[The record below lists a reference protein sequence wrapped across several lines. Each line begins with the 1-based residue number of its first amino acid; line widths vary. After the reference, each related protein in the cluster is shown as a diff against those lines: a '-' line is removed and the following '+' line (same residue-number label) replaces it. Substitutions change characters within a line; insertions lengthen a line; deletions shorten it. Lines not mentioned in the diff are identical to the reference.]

1 MVIMLMKL
9 ALRNVR
15 RSMRDY
21 AVYFVTLT
29 LGVAV
34 FYAFNAIEDS
44 RVLFEA
50 QEGAA
55 NVFLSSGASIFDI
68 LSQVMT
74 YFSVVVAVVLGFL
87 VLYANR
93 FVVRARKKEFGTYLL
108 LGMSPRQVSSVVLME
123 TLIVGVIAL
132 LVGLGLGFLISQAI
146 AFATAGLIGVAISD
160 YHLLFSARSAELT
173 LGCFALIFVVVA
185 LFNAVQIS
193 RCKLATL
200 LSANSRNERMPVR
213 NPIVCLIVFVLS
225 CLILA
230 KAYAELNLDGLV
242 YFGEHFRTATA
253 LMLVGT
259 LSLFWSA
266 SGFFILVIQRLRG
279 VYFKGLA
286 MFTMRQISAKVN
298 TAFVSL
304 WAVTVLL
311 FFSIVV
317 FSTGFSLAT
326 VFSDQLEEN
335 TQFDT
340 SIRASLMALDI
351 SDMEA
356 VPAEQY
362 GGEEAKAAAIQEV
375 EAQRNE
381 IHRLWQ
387 ENGGSTAAYLKSL
400 IPDWDERVTGSA
412 QVDTWLANDLT
423 NKQLADACGF
433 TLAQIGSDDNSS
445 MADEGV
451 QYVSLSQFNAARQ
464 LAGEKPIEL
473 ATDEYLVDNTID
485 KSTDYAKALG
495 QKGRTITV
503 DGHELT
509 ASGQVVSQSLQV
521 SSMSCLVAVLVV
533 PDELAADRFA
543 AGDLP
548 YLSELNVNL
557 ASDSQEQAMK
567 DLMAEYG
574 KAVPPSDELAEM
586 GWTYDSGAWPVSY
599 YDTSESVIADS
610 MGLKL
615 LLVYLALY
623 IGFVFLMTTAAV
635 LSVQQLS
642 EVADSIPRYRLLAQ
656 LGCDRA
662 MVLRSLRTQI
672 GIYFVAPLL
681 AAGCHSACTISVL
694 YENLLSLWGAS
705 AVTGTLTIGIAL
717 VVAVYAIYLASTYLV
732 ARSAVT
738 SGAGKKLLA

>member
-1 MVIMLMKL
+1 MLMKL

-15 RSMRDY
+15 RSVRDY

-34 FYAFNAIEDS
+34 FYAFNAIGDS

-50 QEGAA
+50 QEGAE
-55 NVFLSSGASIFDI
+55 NMFLASGASVFDI

-123 TLIVGVIAL
+123 TLIVGVLAL
-132 LVGLGLGFLISQAI
+132 VVGLGLGFLISQAI

-160 YHLLFSARSAELT
+160 YHLLFSIHSAQLT

-213 NPIVCLIVFVLS
+213 SPIVCFIVFVVS
-225 CLILA
+225 CLLLA
-230 KAYAELNLDGLV
+230 KAYAELNIDGLV
-242 YFGEHFRTATA
+242 YFGEHFRIATL

-259 LSLFWSA
+259 LGLFWSA
-266 SGFFILVIQRLRG
+266 SGFFILLIQRLRG

-286 MFTMRQISAKVN
+286 MFTMRQIATKVN

-304 WAVTVLL
+304 WAVSVLL

-317 FSTGFSLAT
+317 FSTGFSLAS
-326 VFSDQLEEN
+326 VLSDQLEEN
-335 TQFDT
+335 TQFDV
-340 SIRASLMALDI
+340 SIRASLMALDT

-356 VPAEQY
+356 VPAGQY
-362 GGEEAKAAAIQEV
+362 GGEEEKAAAIE
-375 EAQRNE
+375 ETKAQRNE
-381 IHRLWQ
+381 ICRLWQ

-433 TLAQIGSDDNSS
+433 TLDQIGSDESSS

-473 ATDEYLVDNTID
+473 AADEYLVDNTVD
-485 KSTDYAKALG
+485 KSAKYAQALG

-521 SSMSCLVAVLVV
+521 SSMSCALAVLVV

-567 DLMAEYG
+567 DMMAEYG
-574 KAVPPSDELAEM
+574 KAAPPSEELAEK
-586 GWTYDSGAWPVSY
+586 GWTYDPSAWPVSY
-599 YDTSESVIADS
+599 YDTSESVVADS
-610 MGLKL
+610 MGLTL

-623 IGFVFLMTTAAV
+623 IGFIFLMTTAAV

-656 LGCDRA
+656 LGCDRG
-662 MVLRSLRTQI
+662 MVLRSLRTQV
-672 GIYFVAPLL
+672 GIYFGAPLL
-681 AAGCHSACTISVL
+681 VAGCHSACAISVL
-694 YENLLSLWGAS
+694 YENLLSIWGAS
-705 AVTGTLTIGIAL
+705 AVASTLAVGVAL
-717 VVAVYAIYLASTYLV
+717 VIAVYAIYLVSTYLV
-732 ARSAVT
+732 ARSAIA
-738 SGAGKKLLA
+738 SGAGKGLLA

>member
-1 MVIMLMKL
+1 MLMKL

-15 RSMRDY
+15 RSVRDY

-34 FYAFNAIEDS
+34 FYAFNAIGDS

-50 QEGAA
+50 QEGAE
-55 NVFLSSGASIFDI
+55 NMFLASGASVFDI

-123 TLIVGVIAL
+123 TLIVGVLAL
-132 LVGLGLGFLISQAI
+132 VVGLGLGFLISQAI

-160 YHLLFSARSAELT
+160 YHLLFSIHSAQLT

-213 NPIVCLIVFVLS
+213 NPLICLIVFVLS

-230 KAYAELNLDGLV
+230 KAYAELNIDGLV
-242 YFGEHFRTATA
+242 YFGEHFRIATL

-259 LSLFWSA
+259 LGLFWSA
-266 SGFFILVIQRLRG
+266 SGFFILLIQRLRG

-286 MFTMRQISAKVN
+286 MFTMRQIATKVN

-304 WAVTVLL
+304 WAVSVLL

-317 FSTGFSLAT
+317 FSTGFSLAS
-326 VFSDQLEEN
+326 VLSDQLEEN
-335 TQFDT
+335 TQFDV
-340 SIRASLMALDI
+340 SIRASLMALDT

-356 VPAEQY
+356 VPSEQY
-362 GGEEAKAAAIQEV
+362 GGEDEKAAAIE
-375 EAQRNE
+375 ETKTQRDE
-381 IHRLWQ
+381 IRSLWQ

-400 IPDWDERVTGSA
+400 IPNWDERVTSSA

-433 TLAQIGSDDNSS
+433 TLDQIGSDESSS

-473 ATDEYLVDNTID
+473 AADEYLVDNTVD
-485 KSTDYAKALG
+485 KSTKYAQALG

-521 SSMSCLVAVLVV
+521 SSMSCLLAVLVV

-567 DLMAEYG
+567 DMMAEYG
-574 KAVPPSDELAEM
+574 KAAPPSEELAEK
-586 GWTYDSGAWPVSY
+586 GWTYDPGAWPVSY
-599 YDTSESVIADS
+599 YDTSESVVADS
-610 MGLKL
+610 KGLTL

-623 IGFVFLMTTAAV
+623 IGFIFLMTTAAV

-656 LGCDRA
+656 LGCDRG
-662 MVLRSLRTQI
+662 MVLRSLRTQV
-672 GIYFVAPLL
+672 GIYFGAPLL
-681 AAGCHSACTISVL
+681 VAGCHSACAISVL
-694 YENLLSLWGAS
+694 YENLLSIWGAS
-705 AVTGTLTIGIAL
+705 AVASTLAVGIAL
-717 VVAVYAIYLASTYLV
+717 VIAVYAIYLASTYLV
-732 ARSAVT
+732 ARSAVA
-738 SGAGKKLLA
+738 SGAGKGLLA

>member
-1 MVIMLMKL
+1 MLMKL

-15 RSMRDY
+15 RSVRDY

-34 FYAFNAIEDS
+34 FYAFNAIGDS

-50 QEGAA
+50 QEGAE
-55 NVFLSSGASIFDI
+55 NMFLASGASAFDI

-108 LGMSPRQVSSVVLME
+108 LGMSPRQVSSVVLTE
-123 TLIVGVIAL
+123 TLIVGVLAL
-132 LVGLGLGFLISQAI
+132 VVGLGLGFLISQAI

-213 NPIVCLIVFVLS
+213 NPLICLIVFVLS

-230 KAYAELNLDGLV
+230 KAYAELNIDGLV
-242 YFGEHFRTATA
+242 YFGEHFRIATL

-259 LSLFWSA
+259 LGLFWSA
-266 SGFFILVIQRLRG
+266 SGFFILLIQRLWG

-286 MFTMRQISAKVN
+286 MFTMRQIATKVN

-304 WAVTVLL
+304 WAVSVLL

-317 FSTGFSLAT
+317 FSTGFSLAS
-326 VFSDQLEEN
+326 VLSDQLEEN
-335 TQFDT
+335 TQFDV
-340 SIRASLMALDI
+340 SIRASLMALDT

-362 GGEEAKAAAIQEV
+362 GGEDEKAAAIE
-375 EAQRNE
+375 ETKAQRNE
-381 IHRLWQ
+381 ICRLWQ

-400 IPDWDERVTGSA
+400 IPDWDERVTSSA
-412 QVDTWLANDLT
+412 QVDTWLASDLT

-433 TLAQIGSDDNSS
+433 TLAQIGFDENSS

-473 ATDEYLVDNTID
+473 AADEYLVDNTVD
-485 KSTDYAKALG
+485 KSAKYAQALG

-521 SSMSCLVAVLVV
+521 SSMSCLLAVLVV
-533 PDELAADRFA
+533 PDELAAERSA

-548 YLSELNVNL
+548 YLSELIINL

-567 DLMAEYG
+567 DMMAEYG
-574 KAVPPSDELAEM
+574 KAAPPSEELVEK
-586 GWTYDSGAWPVSY
+586 GWTYDPGAWPVSY
-599 YDTSESVIADS
+599 YDTSESVVADS
-610 MGLKL
+610 MGLTL

-623 IGFVFLMTTAAV
+623 IGLVFLMTTAAV

-656 LGCDRA
+656 LGCDRG
-662 MVLRSLRTQI
+662 MVLRSLRTQV
-672 GIYFVAPLL
+672 GIYFGAPLL
-681 AAGCHSACTISVL
+681 VAGCHSACTISVL
-694 YENLLSLWGAS
+694 YENLLSLWGTS
-705 AVTGTLTIGIAL
+705 AVAGTLAVGVAL
-717 VVAVYAIYLASTYLV
+717 VIAVYAVYLVSTYLV
-732 ARSAVT
+732 ARSAVA
-738 SGAGKKLLA
+738 SGAGKGLLA

>member
-1 MVIMLMKL
+1 MLMKL

-55 NVFLSSGASIFDI
+55 NVFLASGASIFDI
-68 LSQVMT
+68 LAQVMT

-132 LVGLGLGFLISQAI
+132 LAGLGLGFLISQAI

-253 LMLVGT
+253 LMLIGT

-266 SGFFILVIQRLRG
+266 SGFFILVIQRLRS

-286 MFTMRQISAKVN
+286 MFTMRQIAAKVN

-335 TQFDT
+335 TQFDA
-340 SIRASLMALDI
+340 SIRASLMSLDI

-362 GGEEAKAAAIQEV
+362 GGEEEKAAAIE
-375 EAQRNE
+375 ETETQRNE
-381 IHRLWQ
+381 ISRLWQ
-387 ENGGSTAAYLKSL
+387 SSDGSTAAYLKSL

-423 NKQLADACGF
+423 NKQLVDACGF
-433 TLAQIGSDDNSS
+433 TLDQIGSDDNSS

-521 SSMSCLVAVLVV
+521 SSMGCLIAVLVV

-567 DLMAEYG
+567 DMMAEYG
-574 KAVPPSDELAEM
+574 KAVPPSEEHAEM
-586 GWTYDSGAWPVSY
+586 GLTYESGAWPVSY

-610 MGLKL
+610 MG

-681 AAGCHSACTISVL
+681 VAGCHSACTIRLL
-694 YENLLSLWGAS
+694 YKNLLSLWGTG
-705 AVTGTLTIGIAL
+705 AVTSTLAVGIAL

-738 SGAGKKLLA
+738 SGAGTKLLA

>member
-1 MVIMLMKL
+1 MLMKL

-15 RSMRDY
+15 RSVRDY

-34 FYAFNAIEDS
+34 FYAFNAIGDS

-50 QEGAA
+50 QEGAE
-55 NVFLSSGASIFDI
+55 NMFLASGASVFDI

-74 YFSVVVAVVLGFL
+74 YFSVVVAIVLGFL

-108 LGMSPRQVSSVVLME
+108 LGMSPRQVSSVVLTE
-123 TLIVGVIAL
+123 TLIVGVLAL
-132 LVGLGLGFLISQAI
+132 VVGLGLGFLISQAI

-213 NPIVCLIVFVLS
+213 SPIVCFIVFVVS

-230 KAYAELNLDGLV
+230 KAYAELNIDGLV
-242 YFGEHFRTATA
+242 YFGEHFRIATL

-259 LSLFWSA
+259 LGLFWSA
-266 SGFFILVIQRLRG
+266 SGFFILLIQRLRG

-286 MFTMRQISAKVN
+286 MFTMRQIATKVN

-304 WAVTVLL
+304 WAVSVLL

-317 FSTGFSLAT
+317 FSTGFSLAS
-326 VFSDQLEEN
+326 VLSDQLEEN
-335 TQFDT
+335 TQFDV
-340 SIRASLMALDI
+340 SIRASLMALDT

-356 VPAEQY
+356 VSSEQY
-362 GGEEAKAAAIQEV
+362 GGEDEKAAAIE
-375 EAQRNE
+375 ETKAQRNE
-381 IHRLWQ
+381 ICRLWQ

-423 NKQLADACGF
+423 NKQLADACSF
-433 TLAQIGSDDNSS
+433 TLDQIGSDESSS

-473 ATDEYLVDNTID
+473 AADEYLVDNTVD
-485 KSTDYAKALG
+485 KSAKYAQALG

-503 DGHELT
+503 DGHGLT

-521 SSMSCLVAVLVV
+521 SSMSCLLAVLVV
-533 PDELAADRFA
+533 PDELAAERSA

-548 YLSELNVNL
+548 YLSELNINL

-567 DLMAEYG
+567 DMMAEYG
-574 KAVPPSDELAEM
+574 KAAPPSEELAEK
-586 GWTYDSGAWPVSY
+586 GWTYDSRPWPVSY
-599 YDTSESVIADS
+599 YDTSESVVADS
-610 MGLKL
+610 MGLTL

-623 IGFVFLMTTAAV
+623 IGFIFLMTTAAV

-642 EVADSIPRYRLLAQ
+642 EVAGSIPRYRLLAQ
-656 LGCDRA
+656 LGCDRG
-662 MVLRSLRTQI
+662 MVLRSLRTQV
-672 GIYFVAPLL
+672 GIYFGAPLL
-681 AAGCHSACTISVL
+681 VAGCHSACAISVL
-694 YENLLSLWGAS
+694 YENLLSIWGAS
-705 AVTGTLTIGIAL
+705 AVASTLAVGVAL
-717 VVAVYAIYLASTYLV
+717 VIAVYAIYLVSTYLV
-732 ARSAVT
+732 ARSAVA
-738 SGAGKKLLA
+738 SGAGKGLLA

>member
-1 MVIMLMKL
+1 MLFRKPPC
-9 ALRNVR
+9 
-15 RSMRDY
+15 DY
-21 AVYFVTLT
+21 
-29 LGVAV
+29 
-34 FYAFNAIEDS
+34 
-44 RVLFEA
+44 
-50 QEGAA
+50 
-55 NVFLSSGASIFDI
+55 
-68 LSQVMT
+68 
-74 YFSVVVAVVLGFL
+74 L
-87 VLYANR
+87 V
-93 FVVRARKKEFGTYLL
+93 
-108 LGMSPRQVSSVVLME
+108 
-123 TLIVGVIAL
+123 
-132 LVGLGLGFLISQAI
+132 VGLGLGFLISQAI

-160 YHLLFSARSAELT
+160 YHLLFSIHSAQLT

-213 NPIVCLIVFVLS
+213 NPLICLIAFVLS

-230 KAYAELNLDGLV
+230 KAYAELNIDGLV
-242 YFGEHFRTATA
+242 YFGEHFRIATL

-259 LSLFWSA
+259 LGLFWSA
-266 SGFFILVIQRLRG
+266 SGFFILLIQRLRG

-286 MFTMRQISAKVN
+286 MFTMRQIATKVN

-304 WAVTVLL
+304 WAVSVLL

-317 FSTGFSLAT
+317 FSTGFSLAS
-326 VFSDQLEEN
+326 VLSDQLEEN
-335 TQFDT
+335 TQFDV
-340 SIRASLMALDI
+340 SIRASLMALDT

-362 GGEEAKAAAIQEV
+362 GGEDEKAAAIE
-375 EAQRNE
+375 ETKAQRNE
-381 IHRLWQ
+381 ICRLWQ
-387 ENGGSTAAYLKSL
+387 ENGGSTTAYLKSL

-423 NKQLADACGF
+423 NKQLADTCGF
-433 TLAQIGSDDNSS
+433 TLDQIGSDESSS

-473 ATDEYLVDNTID
+473 AADEYLVDNTVD
-485 KSTDYAKALG
+485 KSAKYAQALG

-521 SSMSCLVAVLVV
+521 SSMSCLLAVLVV

-557 ASDSQEQAMK
+557 TSDSQEQAMK

-574 KAVPPSDELAEM
+574 KAVPPSEELAEM

-599 YDTSESVIADS
+599 YDTSEGIIADS

-623 IGFVFLMTTAAV
+623 VGFIFLMTTAAV

-656 LGCDRA
+656 LGCDRG

-681 AAGCHSACTISVL
+681 VAGCHSACAISLL
-694 YENLLSLWGAS
+694 YKNLLSIWGTG
-705 AVTGTLTIGIAL
+705 AVTSTLAVGIAL
-717 VVAVYAIYLASTYLV
+717 VVAVYAIYLVSTYLV
-732 ARSAVT
+732 ARSAVV

>member
-1 MVIMLMKL
+1 MLMKL

-15 RSMRDY
+15 RSVRDY

-34 FYAFNAIEDS
+34 FYAFNAIGDS

-55 NVFLSSGASIFDI
+55 NVLLSSGVSIFDI
-68 LSQVMT
+68 LAQVMT

-123 TLIVGVIAL
+123 TLTVGVIAL
-132 LVGLGLGFLISQAI
+132 VVGLGLGFLISQAI

-160 YHLLFSARSAELT
+160 YHLLFSAHSAQLT
-173 LGCFALIFVVVA
+173 LGCFALIFAVVA

-259 LSLFWSA
+259 LGMFWSA
-266 SGFFILVIQRLRG
+266 SGFFILLIQRLRG

-286 MFTMRQISAKVN
+286 MFTMRQIAAKVN

-304 WAVTVLL
+304 WTVSILL

-326 VFSDQLEEN
+326 VLSDQLEEN
-335 TQFDT
+335 TQFDA
-340 SIRASLMALDI
+340 SIRASLMSLDT

-356 VPAEQY
+356 VPSEQY
-362 GGEEAKAAAIQEV
+362 GGEDEKAAAIEEA

-400 IPDWDERVTGSA
+400 IPDWDECVAGSA

-423 NKQLADACGF
+423 NKQLVDACGF
-433 TLAQIGSDDNSS
+433 TLEQIGSDDNSS

-473 ATDEYLVDNTID
+473 AANEYLVDNTID
-485 KSTDYAKALG
+485 KSAAYAKALG

-521 SSMSCLVAVLVV
+521 SSMGCLIAVLVV
-533 PDELAADRFA
+533 PDELAAERFA

-567 DLMAEYG
+567 DLMAE
-574 KAVPPSDELAEM
+574 
-586 GWTYDSGAWPVSY
+586 WTYDSGAWPVSY
-599 YDTSESVIADS
+599 YDTSESVVADS
-610 MGLKL
+610 MGIKL

-623 IGFVFLMTTAAV
+623 IGFIFLMTTAAV

-656 LGCDRA
+656 LGCDRD

-672 GIYFVAPLL
+672 VIYFVAPLL
-681 AAGCHSACTISVL
+681 VAGCHSACTISLL
-694 YENLLSLWGAS
+694 YKNLLSLWGAS
-705 AVTGTLTIGIAL
+705 AVTNTLASGIAL
-717 VVAVYAIYLASTYLV
+717 VVAVYAVYLASTYLV
-732 ARSAVT
+732 ARSAVV

>member
-1 MVIMLMKL
+1 MLTKL

-29 LGVAV
+29 LGVAM

-55 NVFLSSGASIFDI
+55 NAFLASGASVFDI
-68 LSQVMT
+68 LAQVMT

-132 LVGLGLGFLISQAI
+132 LAGLGLGFLISQAI

-160 YHLLFSARSAELT
+160 YHLLFSAHSAQLT

-193 RCKLATL
+193 RCKLVSL
-200 LSANSRNERMPVR
+200 LSASSRSERMPVR
-213 NPIVCLIVFVLS
+213 NPIVCLVVFVLS
-225 CLILA
+225 CLVLA
-230 KAYAELNLDGLV
+230 KAYSELNIDGLV
-242 YFGEHFRTATA
+242 FFGEHFRIATA
-253 LMLVGT
+253 LMLIGT

-266 SGFFILVIQRLRG
+266 AGFFILLIQRLRG

-286 MFTMRQISAKVN
+286 MFTMRQIAAKVN

-311 FFSIVV
+311 FFGIVV

-335 TQFDT
+335 TQFDA
-340 SIRASLMALDI
+340 SIRASLMTLDT
-351 SDMEA
+351 SGMEV
-356 VPAEQY
+356 VPAEQF
-362 GGEEAKAAAIQEV
+362 GGEDEKAAAIKET

-381 IHRLWQ
+381 IHGLWQ
-387 ENGGSTAAYLKSL
+387 ANGGSTAAYFKSL
-400 IPDWDERVTGSA
+400 IPDWDEHVTGSA

-433 TLAQIGSDDNSS
+433 TLAQIGSDEDSS

-473 ATDEYLVDNTID
+473 ASNEYLVDNTVD
-485 KSTDYAKALG
+485 KSADYAKALG
-495 QKGRTITV
+495 QKGRTITI
-503 DGHELT
+503 DGHKLT

-521 SSMSCLVAVLVV
+521 SNMSCLIAVLVV
-533 PDELAADRFA
+533 PDELAAERFA
-543 AGDLP
+543 TGDLP

-574 KAVPPSDELAEM
+574 KAVPPSEELAEM
-586 GWTYDSGAWPVSY
+586 GWTYESGAWPVSY
-599 YDTSESVIADS
+599 YDTSEGIIVDS
-610 MGLKL
+610 MGLNL

-623 IGFVFLMTTAAV
+623 IGFIFLVTTAAV

-656 LGCDRA
+656 LGCDRD

-672 GIYFVAPLL
+672 GVYFVAPLL
-681 AAGCHSACTISVL
+681 VAGCHSGCAISIL
-694 YENLLSLWGAS
+694 YKNLLSLWGTG
-705 AVTGTLTIGIAL
+705 AVTGALAVGIAL
-717 VVAVYAIYLASTYLV
+717 VVAVYAIYLTSTYLV
-732 ARSAVT
+732 ARSAVIA
-738 SGAGKKLLA
+738 GAGKKLLA

>member
-1 MVIMLMKL
+1 MLMKL

-15 RSMRDY
+15 RSVRDY

-34 FYAFNAIEDS
+34 FYAFNAIGDS

-50 QEGAA
+50 QEGAE
-55 NVFLSSGASIFDI
+55 NMFLASGASVFDI
-68 LSQVMT
+68 LAQVMT

-123 TLIVGVIAL
+123 TLIVGVLAL
-132 LVGLGLGFLISQAI
+132 MVGLGLGFLISQAI

-213 NPIVCLIVFVLS
+213 SPIVCFIVFVVS

-230 KAYAELNLDGLV
+230 KAYAELNIDGLV
-242 YFGEHFRTATA
+242 YFGEHFRIATL
-253 LMLVGT
+253 LMLIGT
-259 LSLFWSA
+259 LGLFWSA
-266 SGFFILVIQRLRG
+266 SGFFILLIQRLRG

-286 MFTMRQISAKVN
+286 MFTMRQIATKVN

-304 WAVTVLL
+304 WAVSVLL

-317 FSTGFSLAT
+317 FSTGFSLAS
-326 VFSDQLEEN
+326 VLSDQLEEN
-335 TQFDT
+335 TQFDV
-340 SIRASLMALDI
+340 SIRASLMALDT

-356 VPAEQY
+356 VPSEQY
-362 GGEEAKAAAIQEV
+362 GGEDEKAAAIE
-375 EAQRNE
+375 ETKAQRNE
-381 IHRLWQ
+381 ICRLWQ

-400 IPDWDERVTGSA
+400 IPDWDERVTSSA
-412 QVDTWLANDLT
+412 QVDTWLASDLT

-433 TLAQIGSDDNSS
+433 TLAQIGFDENSS

-473 ATDEYLVDNTID
+473 AADEYLVDNTVD
-485 KSTDYAKALG
+485 KSAKYAQALG

-509 ASGQVVSQSLQV
+509 ASGQVISQSLQV
-521 SSMSCLVAVLVV
+521 SSMSCLLAVLVV

-567 DLMAEYG
+567 DMMAEYG
-574 KAVPPSDELAEM
+574 KAAPPSEELAEK
-586 GWTYDSGAWPVSY
+586 GWTYDPGAWPASY
-599 YDTSESVIADS
+599 YDTSESVVANS
-610 MGLKL
+610 MGLTL

-623 IGFVFLMTTAAV
+623 IGFIFLMTTAAV

-656 LGCDRA
+656 LGCDRG
-662 MVLRSLRTQI
+662 MVLRSLRTQV
-672 GIYFVAPLL
+672 GIYFGAPLL
-681 AAGCHSACTISVL
+681 VAGCHSACAISVL
-694 YENLLSLWGAS
+694 YENLLSIWGAS
-705 AVTGTLTIGIAL
+705 AVASTLAVGVAL
-717 VVAVYAIYLASTYLV
+717 AIAVYAIYLVSTYLV
-732 ARSAVT
+732 ARSAVA
-738 SGAGKKLLA
+738 SGAGKGLLA

>member
-1 MVIMLMKL
+1 MLTKL

-29 LGVAV
+29 LGVAM

-55 NVFLSSGASIFDI
+55 NVFLASGASVFDI
-68 LSQVMT
+68 LAQVMT

-132 LVGLGLGFLISQAI
+132 LAGLGLGFLISQAI
-146 AFATAGLIGVAISD
+146 AFATAGIIGVAISD
-160 YHLLFSARSAELT
+160 YHLLFSAHSAQLT

-193 RCKLATL
+193 RCKLVSL
-200 LSANSRNERMPVR
+200 LSASSRSEHMPVR
-213 NPIVCLIVFVLS
+213 NPIVCLVVFVLS
-225 CLILA
+225 CLVLA
-230 KAYAELNLDGLV
+230 KAYSELNIDGLV
-242 YFGEHFRTATA
+242 FFGEHFRIATA
-253 LMLVGT
+253 LMLIGT

-266 SGFFILVIQRLRG
+266 AGFFILLIQRLRG

-286 MFTMRQISAKVN
+286 MFTMRQIAAKVN

-335 TQFDT
+335 TQFDA
-340 SIRASLMALDI
+340 SIRASLMSLDT
-351 SDMEA
+351 SGMEA

-362 GGEEAKAAAIQEV
+362 GGEDEKAAAIKET

-381 IHRLWQ
+381 IRSLWQ
-387 ENGGSTAAYLKSL
+387 ANGGSTAAYMESL

-423 NKQLADACGF
+423 ERQLVDACGF
-433 TLAQIGSDDNSS
+433 TLAQIGSDENSS

-473 ATDEYLVDNTID
+473 AAGEYLVDNTVD
-485 KSTDYAKALG
+485 KSVDYAKALG

-521 SSMSCLVAVLVV
+521 SSMSWLIAVLVV
-533 PDELAADRFA
+533 PDELAADRLA
-543 AGDLP
+543 AGNLP
-548 YLSELNVNL
+548 SMSELNVNL
-557 ASDSQEQAMK
+557 ASDSKEQAMK

-574 KAVPPSDELAEM
+574 KAAPPSEELAEM
-586 GWTYDSGAWPVSY
+586 GRTYDSGAWPVSY
-599 YDTSESVIADS
+599 YDTSEGIIADS

-623 IGFVFLMTTAAV
+623 VGFIFLMTTAAV

-656 LGCDRA
+656 LGCDRS

-681 AAGCHSACTISVL
+681 VAGCHSACAISLL
-694 YENLLSLWGAS
+694 YKNLLSFWGTG
-705 AVTGTLTIGIAL
+705 AVTSTLAVGIAL
-717 VVAVYAIYLASTYLV
+717 VVAVYAIYLTSTYLV
-732 ARSAVT
+732 ARSAVI

>member
-1 MVIMLMKL
+1 MLMKL

-34 FYAFNAIEDS
+34 FYAFNAIGDS

-50 QEGAA
+50 QEGAEG
-55 NVFLSSGASIFDI
+55 VFLASGASIFDI
-68 LSQVMT
+68 LAQIMT

-108 LGMSPRQVSSVVLME
+108 LGMSPRQVSSVVLTE
-123 TLIVGVIAL
+123 TLIVGVLAL
-132 LVGLGLGFLISQAI
+132 VVGLGLGFLISQAI

-160 YHLLFSARSAELT
+160 YHLLFSVRSAQLT

-185 LFNAVQIS
+185 LFNAIQIS

-200 LSANSRNERMPVR
+200 LSASSRSERMPVR
-213 NPIVCLIVFVLS
+213 NPLICLIVFVLS

-230 KAYAELNLDGLV
+230 KAYSELNLDGLV
-242 YFGEHFRTATA
+242 YFGEHFRIATL

-259 LSLFWSA
+259 LGLFWSA
-266 SGFFILVIQRLRG
+266 SGFFILLIQRLRG

-286 MFTMRQISAKVN
+286 MFTMRQIATKVN

-304 WAVTVLL
+304 WAVSVLL

-317 FSTGFSLAT
+317 FSTGFSLAS

-335 TQFDT
+335 TQFDA
-340 SIRASLMALDI
+340 SIRASLMSLDT

-356 VPAEQY
+356 VPAEKY
-362 GGEEAKAAAIQEV
+362 GGDEEKKARID
-375 EAQRNE
+375 E
-381 IHRLWQ
+381 IKAEKYEIAGLWKA
-387 ENGGSTAAYLKSL
+387 NNGSTAAYMKSF
-400 IPDWDERVTGSA
+400 IPDWDERVTDSA

-433 TLAQIGSDDNSS
+433 TLEQIGSDASSS

-451 QYVSLSQFNAARQ
+451 QYVPLSQFNAARQ

-473 ATDEYLVDNTID
+473 AAGEYLVDNTVD
-485 KSTDYAKALG
+485 KSAEYAKALG

-503 DGHELT
+503 DGHTLT

-521 SSMSCLVAVLVV
+521 SNMSCLIAVLVV
-533 PDELAADRFA
+533 PDELAAERFA

-557 ASDSQEQAMK
+557 ASDSKQQAME
-567 DLMAEYG
+567 DLMTEYG
-574 KAVPPSDELAEM
+574 KSVPPREGLAEA
-586 GWTYDSGAWPVSY
+586 GWTYDSRPWPVSY
-599 YDTSESVIADS
+599 YDTSEGIIADS

-656 LGCDRA
+656 LGCDKG

-672 GIYFVAPLL
+672 GIYFGAPLL
-681 AAGCHSACTISVL
+681 VAGCHSACAISVL
-694 YENLLSLWGAS
+694 YENLLSIWGAS
-705 AVTGTLTIGIAL
+705 TVASTLAVGIAL
-717 VVAVYAIYLASTYLV
+717 VIAVYAIYLVSTYLV
-732 ARSAVT
+732 ARSAIV
-738 SGAGKKLLA
+738 SGAGKGLLA

>member
-1 MVIMLMKL
+1 MLMKL

-15 RSMRDY
+15 RSIRDY

-55 NVFLSSGASIFDI
+55 NVLLSSGVSIFDI
-68 LSQVMT
+68 LAQVMT
-74 YFSVVVAVVLGFL
+74 YFSVVVAVVFGFL

-123 TLIVGVIAL
+123 TLTVGVIAL
-132 LVGLGLGFLISQAI
+132 VVGLGLGFLISQAI

-160 YHLLFSARSAELT
+160 YHLLFSAHSAQLT
-173 LGCFALIFVVVA
+173 LGCFALIFAVVA

-259 LSLFWSA
+259 LGMFWSA
-266 SGFFILVIQRLRG
+266 SGFFILLIQRLRG

-286 MFTMRQISAKVN
+286 MFTMRQIAAKVN

-304 WAVTVLL
+304 WTVSILL

-326 VFSDQLEEN
+326 VLSDQLEEN
-335 TQFDT
+335 TQFDA
-340 SIRASLMALDI
+340 SIRASLMSLDT

-356 VPAEQY
+356 VPSEQY
-362 GGEEAKAAAIQEV
+362 GGEDEKAAAIEEA

-400 IPDWDERVTGSA
+400 IPDWDECVAGSA

-423 NKQLADACGF
+423 NKQLVDACGF
-433 TLAQIGSDDNSS
+433 TLEQIGSDDNSS

-473 ATDEYLVDNTID
+473 AANEYLVDNTID
-485 KSTDYAKALG
+485 KSAAYAKALG

-521 SSMSCLVAVLVV
+521 SSMGCLIAVLVV
-533 PDELAADRFA
+533 PDELAAERFA

-567 DLMAEYG
+567 DLMAE
-574 KAVPPSDELAEM
+574 
-586 GWTYDSGAWPVSY
+586 WTYDSGAWPVSY
-599 YDTSESVIADS
+599 YDTSESVVADS
-610 MGLKL
+610 MGIKL

-623 IGFVFLMTTAAV
+623 IGFIFLMTTAAV

-656 LGCDRA
+656 LGCDRD

-672 GIYFVAPLL
+672 VIYFVAPLL
-681 AAGCHSACTISVL
+681 VAGCHSACTISLL
-694 YENLLSLWGAS
+694 YKNLLSLWGAS
-705 AVTGTLTIGIAL
+705 AVTNTLASGIAL
-717 VVAVYAIYLASTYLV
+717 VVAVYAVYLASTYLV
-732 ARSAVT
+732 ARSAVV

>member
-1 MVIMLMKL
+1 MLMKL

-15 RSMRDY
+15 RSVRDY

-34 FYAFNAIEDS
+34 FYAFNAIGDS

-50 QEGAA
+50 QEGAE
-55 NVFLSSGASIFDI
+55 NMFLASGASVFDI
-68 LSQVMT
+68 LAQVMT
-74 YFSVVVAVVLGFL
+74 YFSIVVAVVLGFL

-108 LGMSPRQVSSVVLME
+108 LGMSPRQVSSVVLTE
-123 TLIVGVIAL
+123 TLIVGVLAL
-132 LVGLGLGFLISQAI
+132 AVGLGLGFLISQAI

-160 YHLLFSARSAELT
+160 YHLLFSIHSAQLT

-213 NPIVCLIVFVLS
+213 NPLICLIVFVLS

-230 KAYAELNLDGLV
+230 KAYAELNIDGLV
-242 YFGEHFRTATA
+242 YFGEHFRIATL

-259 LSLFWSA
+259 LGLFWSA
-266 SGFFILVIQRLRG
+266 SGFFILLIQRLRG

-286 MFTMRQISAKVN
+286 MFTMRQIATKVN

-304 WAVTVLL
+304 WAVSVLL

-317 FSTGFSLAT
+317 FSTGFSLAS
-326 VFSDQLEEN
+326 VLSDQLEEN
-335 TQFDT
+335 TQFDV
-340 SIRASLMALDI
+340 SIRASLMALDTF
-351 SDMEA
+351 DMEA
-356 VPAEQY
+356 VPAGQY
-362 GGEEAKAAAIQEV
+362 GGEDEKAAAIE
-375 EAQRNE
+375 ETKAQRNE
-381 IHRLWQ
+381 ICRLWQ

-400 IPDWDERVTGSA
+400 IPDWDERVTNSA

-433 TLAQIGSDDNSS
+433 TLDQIGSDESS
-445 MADEGV
+445 NMADEGV

-464 LAGEKPIEL
+464 LAGEKPTEL
-473 ATDEYLVDNTID
+473 AADEYLVDNTVD
-485 KSTDYAKALG
+485 KSAKYAQALG

-521 SSMSCLVAVLVV
+521 SSMSCLLAVLVV

-567 DLMAEYG
+567 DMMAEYG
-574 KAVPPSDELAEM
+574 KAAPLSEELAEK
-586 GWTYDSGAWPVSY
+586 GWTYDPGAWPVSY
-599 YDTSESVIADS
+599 YDTSESVVADS
-610 MGLKL
+610 MGLTL

-623 IGFVFLMTTAAV
+623 IGFIFLMTTAAV

-656 LGCDRA
+656 LGCDRG
-662 MVLRSLRTQI
+662 MVLRSLRTQV
-672 GIYFVAPLL
+672 GIYFGAPLL
-681 AAGCHSACTISVL
+681 VAGCHSACAISVL
-694 YENLLSLWGAS
+694 YENLLSIWGAS
-705 AVTGTLTIGIAL
+705 AVASTLAVGVAL
-717 VVAVYAIYLASTYLV
+717 VIAVYAIYLVSTYLV
-732 ARSAVT
+732 ARSAVA
-738 SGAGKKLLA
+738 SGAGKGLLA

>member
-1 MVIMLMKL
+1 MLMKL

-15 RSMRDY
+15 RSVRDY

-34 FYAFNAIEDS
+34 FYAFNAIGDS

-55 NVFLSSGASIFDI
+55 NVLLSSGVSIFDI
-68 LSQVMT
+68 LAQVMT
-74 YFSVVVAVVLGFL
+74 YFSVVMAVVLGFL

-123 TLIVGVIAL
+123 TLTVGVIAL
-132 LVGLGLGFLISQAI
+132 VVGLGLGFLISQAI

-160 YHLLFSARSAELT
+160 NHLLFSAHSAQLT
-173 LGCFALIFVVVA
+173 LGCFALIFAVVA

-253 LMLVGT
+253 LMLVST
-259 LSLFWSA
+259 LGLFWSA
-266 SGFFILVIQRLRG
+266 SGFFILLIQRLRG
-279 VYFKGLA
+279 AYFKGLA
-286 MFTMRQISAKVN
+286 MFTMRQIAAKVN

-304 WAVTVLL
+304 WTVSILL

-326 VFSDQLEEN
+326 VLSDQLEEN
-335 TQFDT
+335 TQFDA
-340 SIRASLMALDI
+340 SIRASLMSLDT

-356 VPAEQY
+356 VPSEQY
-362 GGEEAKAAAIQEV
+362 GGEDEKAAAIEKA

-387 ENGGSTAAYLKSL
+387 ENGGSTAVYLKSL
-400 IPDWDERVTGSA
+400 IPDWDECVAGSA

-423 NKQLADACGF
+423 NKQLVDACGF
-433 TLAQIGSDDNSS
+433 TLEQIGSDDNSS

-473 ATDEYLVDNTID
+473 AANEYLVDNTID
-485 KSTDYAKALG
+485 KSAAYAKALG

-521 SSMSCLVAVLVV
+521 SSMGCLIAVLVV
-533 PDELAADRFA
+533 PDELAAERFA

-567 DLMAEYG
+567 DLMAE
-574 KAVPPSDELAEM
+574 
-586 GWTYDSGAWPVSY
+586 WTYDSGAWPVSY
-599 YDTSESVIADS
+599 YDTSEGVVADS
-610 MGLKL
+610 MGIKL

-623 IGFVFLMTTAAV
+623 IGFIFLMTTAAV

-656 LGCDRA
+656 LGCDRG

-672 GIYFVAPLL
+672 VIYFVAPLL
-681 AAGCHSACTISVL
+681 VAGCHSACTISLL
-694 YENLLSLWGAS
+694 YKNLLSLWGAS
-705 AVTGTLTIGIAL
+705 AVTNTLASGIAL
-717 VVAVYAIYLASTYLV
+717 VVAVYAVYLASTYLV
-732 ARSAVT
+732 ARSAVV

>member
-1 MVIMLMKL
+1 MLMKL

-15 RSMRDY
+15 RSVRDY

-34 FYAFNAIEDS
+34 FYAFNAIGDS

-50 QEGAA
+50 QEGAE
-55 NVFLSSGASIFDI
+55 NMFLASGASVFDI

-123 TLIVGVIAL
+123 TLIVGVLAL
-132 LVGLGLGFLISQAI
+132 VVGLGLGFLISQAI

-160 YHLLFSARSAELT
+160 YHLLFSIHSAQLT

-213 NPIVCLIVFVLS
+213 NPLICLIVFVLS

-230 KAYAELNLDGLV
+230 KAYAELNIDGLV
-242 YFGEHFRTATA
+242 YFSEHFRIATL
-253 LMLVGT
+253 LMIVGT
-259 LSLFWSA
+259 LGLFWSA
-266 SGFFILVIQRLRG
+266 SGFFILLIQRLRG

-286 MFTMRQISAKVN
+286 MFTMRQIATKVN

-304 WAVTVLL
+304 WAVSVLL

-317 FSTGFSLAT
+317 FSTGFSLAS
-326 VFSDQLEEN
+326 VLSDQLEEN
-335 TQFDT
+335 TQFDV
-340 SIRASLMALDI
+340 SIRASLMALDT

-356 VPAEQY
+356 VPSEQY
-362 GGEEAKAAAIQEV
+362 GGEDEKAAAIE
-375 EAQRNE
+375 ETKAQRNE
-381 IHRLWQ
+381 ICRLWQ

-433 TLAQIGSDDNSS
+433 TLDKIGSDESSS

-473 ATDEYLVDNTID
+473 AADEYLVDNTVD
-485 KSTDYAKALG
+485 KSAKYAQALG

-521 SSMSCLVAVLVV
+521 SSMSCLIAVLVV
-533 PDELAADRFA
+533 PDELAAERFA

-567 DLMAEYG
+567 DMMAEYG
-574 KAVPPSDELAEM
+574 KAALPSEELAEK
-586 GWTYDSGAWPVSY
+586 GWTYDPGAWPVSY
-599 YDTSESVIADS
+599 YDTSESVVADS
-610 MGLKL
+610 MGLTL

-623 IGFVFLMTTAAV
+623 IGFIFLMTTAAV

-656 LGCDRA
+656 LGCDRG
-662 MVLRSLRTQI
+662 MVLRSLRTQV
-672 GIYFVAPLL
+672 GIYFGAPLL
-681 AAGCHSACTISVL
+681 VAGCHSACAISVL
-694 YENLLSLWGAS
+694 YENLLSIWGAS
-705 AVTGTLTIGIAL
+705 AVASTLAVGVAL
-717 VVAVYAIYLASTYLV
+717 VIAVYAIYLVLTYLV
-732 ARSAVT
+732 ARSAVA
-738 SGAGKKLLA
+738 SGAGKGLLA

>member
-1 MVIMLMKL
+1 MLMKL

-15 RSMRDY
+15 RSVRDY

-34 FYAFNAIEDS
+34 FYAFNAIGDS

-50 QEGAA
+50 QEGAE
-55 NVFLSSGASIFDI
+55 NMFLASGASVFDI

-108 LGMSPRQVSSVVLME
+108 LGMSPRQVSSVVLTE
-123 TLIVGVIAL
+123 TLIVGVLAL
-132 LVGLGLGFLISQAI
+132 VVGLGLGFLISQAI

-160 YHLLFSARSAELT
+160 YHLLFSIHSAQLT

-213 NPIVCLIVFVLS
+213 SPIVCFIVFVVS

-230 KAYAELNLDGLV
+230 KAYAELNIDGLV
-242 YFGEHFRTATA
+242 YFGEHFRIATL

-259 LSLFWSA
+259 LGLFWSA
-266 SGFFILVIQRLRG
+266 SGFFILLIQRLRG

-286 MFTMRQISAKVN
+286 MFTMRQIATKVN

-304 WAVTVLL
+304 WAVSVLL

-317 FSTGFSLAT
+317 FSTGFSLAS
-326 VFSDQLEEN
+326 VLSDQLEEN
-335 TQFDT
+335 TQFDV
-340 SIRASLMALDI
+340 SIRASLMALDT

-356 VPAEQY
+356 VPSGQY
-362 GGEEAKAAAIQEV
+362 GGEDEKAAAIE
-375 EAQRNE
+375 ETKAQRNE
-381 IHRLWQ
+381 ICRLWL
-387 ENGGSTAAYLKSL
+387 ENGGSTAAYLKSF

-433 TLAQIGSDDNSS
+433 TLDQIGSDESSS

-473 ATDEYLVDNTID
+473 AADEYLVDNTVD
-485 KSTDYAKALG
+485 KSAKYAQALG

-521 SSMSCLVAVLVV
+521 SSMSCLLAVLVV
-533 PDELAADRFA
+533 PDELAAERSA

-548 YLSELNVNL
+548 YLSELNINL

-567 DLMAEYG
+567 DMMAEYG
-574 KAVPPSDELAEM
+574 KAAPPSEELAEK
-586 GWTYDSGAWPVSY
+586 GWTYDSRPWPVSY
-599 YDTSESVIADS
+599 YDTSESVVADS
-610 MGLKL
+610 MGLTL

-623 IGFVFLMTTAAV
+623 IGFIFLMTTAAV

-656 LGCDRA
+656 LGCDRG
-662 MVLRSLRTQI
+662 MVLRSLRTQV
-672 GIYFVAPLL
+672 GIYFGAPLL
-681 AAGCHSACTISVL
+681 VAGCHSACAISVL
-694 YENLLSLWGAS
+694 YENLLSIWGAS
-705 AVTGTLTIGIAL
+705 AVASTLAVGVAL
-717 VVAVYAIYLASTYLV
+717 VIAVYAIYLVSTYLV
-732 ARSAVT
+732 ARSAVA
-738 SGAGKKLLA
+738 SGAGKGLLA

>member
-1 MVIMLMKL
+1 MLMKL

-34 FYAFNAIEDS
+34 FYAFNAIGDS

-50 QEGAA
+50 QEGAE
-55 NVFLSSGASIFDI
+55 NMFLASGASVFDI

-108 LGMSPRQVSSVVLME
+108 LGMSPRQVSSVVLTE
-123 TLIVGVIAL
+123 TLIVGVLAL
-132 LVGLGLGFLISQAI
+132 AVGLGLGFLISQAI

-160 YHLLFSARSAELT
+160 YHLLFSIHSAQLT

-213 NPIVCLIVFVLS
+213 NPLICLIVFVLS

-230 KAYAELNLDGLV
+230 KAYAELNIDGLV
-242 YFGEHFRTATA
+242 YFGEHFRIATL

-259 LSLFWSA
+259 LGLFWSA
-266 SGFFILVIQRLRG
+266 SGFFILLIQRLRG

-286 MFTMRQISAKVN
+286 MFTMRQIATKVN

-304 WAVTVLL
+304 WAVSVLL

-317 FSTGFSLAT
+317 FSTGFSLAS
-326 VFSDQLEEN
+326 VLSDQLEEN
-335 TQFDT
+335 TQFDV
-340 SIRASLMALDI
+340 SIRASLMALDT

-356 VPAEQY
+356 VPSEQY
-362 GGEEAKAAAIQEV
+362 GGEDEKAAAIE
-375 EAQRNE
+375 ETKAQRNE
-381 IHRLWQ
+381 ICRLWQ

-433 TLAQIGSDDNSS
+433 TLDQIGSDESSS
-445 MADEGV
+445 MADKGV

-473 ATDEYLVDNTID
+473 AADEYLVDNTVD
-485 KSTDYAKALG
+485 KSAKYAQALG

-503 DGHELT
+503 DGHGLT

-521 SSMSCLVAVLVV
+521 SSMSCLLAVLVV
-533 PDELAADRFA
+533 PDELAAERSA

-548 YLSELNVNL
+548 YLSELNINL

-567 DLMAEYG
+567 DMMAEYG
-574 KAVPPSDELAEM
+574 KAAPPSEELAEK
-586 GWTYDSGAWPVSY
+586 GWTYDSRPWPVSY
-599 YDTSESVIADS
+599 YDTSESVVADS
-610 MGLKL
+610 MGLTL

-623 IGFVFLMTTAAV
+623 IGFIFLMTTAAV

-656 LGCDRA
+656 LGCDRG
-662 MVLRSLRTQI
+662 MVLRSLRTQV
-672 GIYFVAPLL
+672 GIYFGAPLL
-681 AAGCHSACTISVL
+681 VAGCHSACAISVL
-694 YENLLSLWGAS
+694 YENLLSIWGAS
-705 AVTGTLTIGIAL
+705 AVASTLTVGVAL
-717 VVAVYAIYLASTYLV
+717 VIAVYAIYLVSTYLV
-732 ARSAVT
+732 ARSAVA
-738 SGAGKKLLA
+738 SGAGKGLLA

>member
-1 MVIMLMKL
+1 MLMKL

-15 RSMRDY
+15 RSVRDY

-34 FYAFNAIEDS
+34 FYAFNAIGDS

-55 NVFLSSGASIFDI
+55 NVFLTSGASIFDI
-68 LSQVMT
+68 LVLVMT
-74 YFSVVVAVVLGFL
+74 YFSIVVAVVLGFL

-132 LVGLGLGFLISQAI
+132 VVGLGLGFLISQAI

-200 LSANSRNERMPVR
+200 FSANSRNERMPVR

-242 YFGEHFRTATA
+242 YFGEHFRTATV

-259 LSLFWSA
+259 LGLFWSA
-266 SGFFILVIQRLRG
+266 SGFLILLIQRLRG

-286 MFTMRQISAKVN
+286 MFTMRQIAAKVN

-317 FSTGFSLAT
+317 FSTGFSLASL
-326 VFSDQLEEN
+326 FSDQLEEN
-335 TQFDT
+335 TQFDA
-340 SIRASLMALDI
+340 SIRASLISLDI
-351 SDMEA
+351 SDMESVSA
-356 VPAEQY
+356 DQY
-362 GGEEAKAAAIQEV
+362 GGEEEKAAAIRET
-375 EAQRNE
+375 EAQRDE
-381 IHRLWQ
+381 IHHLWQ
-387 ENGGSTAAYLKSL
+387 ANGGSTAAYMKSL

-433 TLAQIGSDDNSS
+433 TLDQIGSDDNSS

-473 ATDEYLVDNTID
+473 AADEYLVDNTID

-521 SSMSCLVAVLVV
+521 SSMSCLIAVLVV
-533 PDELAADRFA
+533 PDELAAERFA

-574 KAVPPSDELAEM
+574 KAVPPPSEEHAEM
-586 GWTYDSGAWPVSY
+586 GLTYESRPWPVSY

-681 AAGCHSACTISVL
+681 VAGCHSACTISLL
-694 YENLLSLWGAS
+694 YKNLLSIWGAS
-705 AVTGTLTIGIAL
+705 AVTGTLAIGIAL

-732 ARSAVT
+732 ARSAVV

>member
-1 MVIMLMKL
+1 MLMKL

-15 RSMRDY
+15 RSVRDY

-34 FYAFNAIEDS
+34 FYAFNAIGDS

-55 NVFLSSGASIFDI
+55 NVLLSSGVSIFDI
-68 LSQVMT
+68 LAQVMT

-132 LVGLGLGFLISQAI
+132 VVGLGLGFLISQAI

-160 YHLLFSARSAELT
+160 YHLLFSAHSAQLT
-173 LGCFALIFVVVA
+173 LGCFALIFAVVA

-253 LMLVGT
+253 LMLVST
-259 LSLFWSA
+259 LGLFWSA
-266 SGFFILVIQRLRG
+266 SGFFILLIQRLRG
-279 VYFKGLA
+279 AYFKGLA
-286 MFTMRQISAKVN
+286 MFTMRQIAAKVN

-304 WAVTVLL
+304 WTVSILL

-326 VFSDQLEEN
+326 VLSDQLEEN
-335 TQFDT
+335 TQFDA
-340 SIRASLMALDI
+340 SIRAILMSLDT

-356 VPAEQY
+356 VPSEQY
-362 GGEEAKAAAIQEV
+362 GGEDEKAAAIEEA

-381 IHRLWQ
+381 ICRLWQ

-400 IPDWDERVTGSA
+400 IPDWDERVAGSA

-423 NKQLADACGF
+423 NKQLVESCGF

-445 MADEGV
+445 IADEGV

-464 LAGEKPIEL
+464 LAGEKPVEL
-473 ATDEYLVDNTID
+473 AANEYLVDNTVD
-485 KSTDYAKALG
+485 KSAVYAKALG

-533 PDELAADRFA
+533 PDELAAERFA

-557 ASDSQEQAMK
+557 ASDSHEQAMK

-586 GWTYDSGAWPVSY
+586 GWTYDSDAWPVSY
-599 YDTSESVIADS
+599 YDTSEGVVADS
-610 MGLKL
+610 MGIKL

-623 IGFVFLMTTAAV
+623 IGFIFLMTTAAV

-656 LGCDRA
+656 LGCDRG

-672 GIYFVAPLL
+672 VIYFVAPLL
-681 AAGCHSACTISVL
+681 VAGCHSACTISLL
-694 YENLLSLWGAS
+694 YKNLLSLWGAS
-705 AVTGTLTIGIAL
+705 AVTNTLAIGIAL
-717 VVAVYAIYLASTYLV
+717 VVAVYAVYLASTYLV
-732 ARSAVT
+732 ARSAVV

>member
-1 MVIMLMKL
+1 MLMKL

-15 RSMRDY
+15 RSVRDY

-34 FYAFNAIEDS
+34 FYAFNAIGDS

-50 QEGAA
+50 QEGAE
-55 NVFLSSGASIFDI
+55 NMFLASGASVFDI

-74 YFSVVVAVVLGFL
+74 YFSVVVAVVLGIL

-123 TLIVGVIAL
+123 TLIVGVLAL
-132 LVGLGLGFLISQAI
+132 VVGLGLGFLISQAI

-160 YHLLFSARSAELT
+160 YHLLFSIHSAQLT

-213 NPIVCLIVFVLS
+213 NPLICLIVFVLS

-230 KAYAELNLDGLV
+230 KAYAELNIDGLV
-242 YFGEHFRTATA
+242 YFGEHFRIATL

-259 LSLFWSA
+259 LGLFWSA
-266 SGFFILVIQRLRG
+266 SGFFILLIQRLRG

-286 MFTMRQISAKVN
+286 MFTMRQIATKVN

-304 WAVTVLL
+304 WAVSVLL

-317 FSTGFSLAT
+317 FSTGFSLAS
-326 VFSDQLEEN
+326 VLSDQLEEN
-335 TQFDT
+335 TQFDA
-340 SIRASLMALDI
+340 SIRTSLMALDT

-356 VPAEQY
+356 VPSEQY
-362 GGEEAKAAAIQEV
+362 GGEDEKAAAIE
-375 EAQRNE
+375 ETKAQRNE
-381 IHRLWQ
+381 ICRLWQ

-433 TLAQIGSDDNSS
+433 TLAQIGFDENSS

-473 ATDEYLVDNTID
+473 AADEYLVDNTVD
-485 KSTDYAKALG
+485 KSAKYAQALG

-521 SSMSCLVAVLVV
+521 SSISCLLAVLVV

-567 DLMAEYG
+567 DMMAEYG
-574 KAVPPSDELAEM
+574 KAAPPSEELAEK
-586 GWTYDSGAWPVSY
+586 GWTYDPGAWLVSY
-599 YDTSESVIADS
+599 YDTSESVVADS
-610 MGLKL
+610 MGLTL

-623 IGFVFLMTTAAV
+623 IGFIFLMTTAAV

-656 LGCDRA
+656 LGCDRG
-662 MVLRSLRTQI
+662 MVLRSLRTQV
-672 GIYFVAPLL
+672 GIYFGAPLL
-681 AAGCHSACTISVL
+681 VAGCHSACAISVL
-694 YENLLSLWGAS
+694 YENLLSIWGAS
-705 AVTGTLTIGIAL
+705 AVASTLAVGVAL
-717 VVAVYAIYLASTYLV
+717 VIAVYAIYLVSTYLV
-732 ARSAVT
+732 ARSAVA
-738 SGAGKKLLA
+738 SGAGKGLLA

>member
-1 MVIMLMKL
+1 MI
-9 ALRNVR
+9 
-15 RSMRDY
+15 
-21 AVYFVTLT
+21 
-29 LGVAV
+29 
-34 FYAFNAIEDS
+34 
-44 RVLFEA
+44 
-50 QEGAA
+50 
-55 NVFLSSGASIFDI
+55 
-68 LSQVMT
+68 
-74 YFSVVVAVVLGFL
+74 
-87 VLYANR
+87 
-93 FVVRARKKEFGTYLL
+93 RARKKEFGTYLL

-123 TLIVGVIAL
+123 TLIVGVLAL
-132 LVGLGLGFLISQAI
+132 VVGLGLGFLISQAI

-173 LGCFALIFVVVA
+173 LGCFALTFVVVA

-193 RCKLATL
+193 LCKLATL

-213 NPIVCLIVFVLS
+213 NPLICLIVFVLS

-230 KAYAELNLDGLV
+230 KAYAELNIDGLV
-242 YFGEHFRTATA
+242 FFGEHFQIATL

-259 LSLFWSA
+259 LGLFWSA
-266 SGFFILVIQRLRG
+266 SGFFILLIQRLQG

-286 MFTMRQISAKVN
+286 MFTMRQIATKVN

-326 VFSDQLEEN
+326 VFSNQLEEN
-335 TQFDT
+335 TQFDV
-340 SIRASLMALDI
+340 SIRASLMALDT

-356 VPAEQY
+356 VPAGQY
-362 GGEEAKAAAIQEV
+362 GGGEEKAAAIEEV
-375 EAQRNE
+375 ESQRDE
-381 IHRLWQ
+381 IHSLWQ
-387 ENGGSTAAYLKSL
+387 SSDGSTAAYMKSL
-400 IPDWDERVTGSA
+400 IPDWDERVTGSV

-423 NKQLADACGF
+423 NKQLADVCGF
-433 TLAQIGSDDNSS
+433 TLDQIGSDESSS

-451 QYVSLSQFNAARQ
+451 QYVSLSQFNAVRQ

-473 ATDEYLVDNTID
+473 AADKYLVDNTVD
-485 KSTDYAKALG
+485 KSAEYARALG

-521 SSMSCLVAVLVV
+521 SNMSCLIAVLVV
-533 PDELAADRFA
+533 PDELAAERFA

-567 DLMAEYG
+567 DMMAEYG
-574 KAVPPSDELAEM
+574 KAAPPSEELAEK
-586 GWTYDSGAWPVSY
+586 GWTYDPGAWPVSY
-599 YDTSESVIADS
+599 YDTSESVVADS
-610 MGLKL
+610 MGLTL

-623 IGFVFLMTTAAV
+623 IGLIFLMTTAAV

-656 LGCDRA
+656 LGCDRGHGSA
-662 MVLRSLRTQI
+662 KPAHPDRHLLRGAASGCRVPFGLRD
-672 GIYFVAPLL
+672 
-681 AAGCHSACTISVL
+681 
-694 YENLLSLWGAS
+694 
-705 AVTGTLTIGIAL
+705 
-717 VVAVYAIYLASTYLV
+717 
-732 ARSAVT
+732 
-738 SGAGKKLLA
+738 

>member
-1 MVIMLMKL
+1 MLMKL

-55 NVFLSSGASIFDI
+55 NVFLASGASIFDI
-68 LSQVMT
+68 LAQVMT
-74 YFSVVVAVVLGFL
+74 YFSVVVAVV
-87 VLYANR
+87 
-93 FVVRARKKEFGTYLL
+93 
-108 LGMSPRQVSSVVLME
+108 
-123 TLIVGVIAL
+123 
-132 LVGLGLGFLISQAI
+132 LGFLISQAI

-253 LMLVGT
+253 LMLIGT

-286 MFTMRQISAKVN
+286 MFTMRQIAAKVN

-335 TQFDT
+335 TQFDA
-340 SIRASLMALDI
+340 SIRASLMSLDI

-362 GGEEAKAAAIQEV
+362 GGEEEKAAAIE
-375 EAQRNE
+375 ETETQRNE
-381 IHRLWQ
+381 ISRLWQ
-387 ENGGSTAAYLKSL
+387 SSDGSTAAYLKSL
-400 IPDWDERVTGSA
+400 IPDWDERVIGSA
-412 QVDTWLANDLT
+412 QVDAWLTNDLT
-423 NKQLADACGF
+423 NKQLVDACGF
-433 TLAQIGSDDNSS
+433 TLDQIGSDDNSS

-473 ATDEYLVDNTID
+473 AADEYLVDNTVD

-521 SSMSCLVAVLVV
+521 SSMSCLIAVLVV
-533 PDELAADRFA
+533 PDELAAERFA

-567 DLMAEYG
+567 DMMAEYG
-574 KAVPPSDELAEM
+574 KAVPPSEEHAEM
-586 GWTYDSGAWPVSY
+586 GLTYESGAWPVSY

-681 AAGCHSACTISVL
+681 VAGCHSACTISVL

-717 VVAVYAIYLASTYLV
+717 VVAVYAIYLVSTYLV

>member
-1 MVIMLMKL
+1 MLMKL

-15 RSMRDY
+15 RSVRDY

-34 FYAFNAIEDS
+34 FYAFNAIGDS

-50 QEGAA
+50 QEGAE
-55 NVFLSSGASIFDI
+55 NMFLASGASVFDI

-108 LGMSPRQVSSVVLME
+108 LGMSPRQVSSVVLTE
-123 TLIVGVIAL
+123 TLIVGVLAL
-132 LVGLGLGFLISQAI
+132 VVGLGLGFLISQAI

-160 YHLLFSARSAELT
+160 YHLLFSIHSAQLT

-213 NPIVCLIVFVLS
+213 NPLICLIVFVLS

-230 KAYAELNLDGLV
+230 KAYAELNIDGLV
-242 YFGEHFRTATA
+242 YFGEHFRIATL

-259 LSLFWSA
+259 LGLFWSA
-266 SGFFILVIQRLRG
+266 SGFFILLIQGLRG

-286 MFTMRQISAKVN
+286 TFTMRQIATKVN
-298 TAFVSL
+298 TASVSL
-304 WAVTVLL
+304 WAVSALL

-317 FSTGFSLAT
+317 FSTGFSLAS
-326 VFSDQLEEN
+326 VLSDQLEEN
-335 TQFDT
+335 TQFDV
-340 SIRASLMALDI
+340 SIRASLMALDT

-356 VPAEQY
+356 VPSKQY
-362 GGEEAKAAAIQEV
+362 GGEDEKAAAIEKTK
-375 EAQRNE
+375 AQRNE
-381 IHRLWQ
+381 ICRLWQ

-433 TLAQIGSDDNSS
+433 TLDQIGSDENSS

-473 ATDEYLVDNTID
+473 AADEYLVDNTVD
-485 KSTDYAKALG
+485 KSAKYAQALG

-521 SSMSCLVAVLVV
+521 SSMSCLLAVLVV

-567 DLMAEYG
+567 DMMAEYG
-574 KAVPPSDELAEM
+574 KAAPPSEELAEK
-586 GWTYDSGAWPVSY
+586 GWTYDSRPWPVSY
-599 YDTSESVIADS
+599 YDTSESVVADS
-610 MGLKL
+610 MGLTL

-623 IGFVFLMTTAAV
+623 IGFIFLMTTAAV

-642 EVADSIPRYRLLAQ
+642 EVANSIPRYRLLAQ
-656 LGCDRA
+656 LGCDRG
-662 MVLRSLRTQI
+662 MVLRSLCTQV
-672 GIYFVAPLL
+672 GIYFGAPLL
-681 AAGCHSACTISVL
+681 VAGCHSACAISVL
-694 YENLLSLWGAS
+694 YENLLSIWGAS
-705 AVTGTLTIGIAL
+705 AVASTLAVGVAL
-717 VVAVYAIYLASTYLV
+717 VIAVYAIYLVSTYLV
-732 ARSAVT
+732 ARSAVV
-738 SGAGKKLLA
+738 SGAGNGLLA

>member
-1 MVIMLMKL
+1 MLMKL

-15 RSMRDY
+15 RSVRDY

-34 FYAFNAIEDS
+34 FYAFNAIGDS

-50 QEGAA
+50 QEGAE
-55 NVFLSSGASIFDI
+55 NMFLASGASVFDI

-108 LGMSPRQVSSVVLME
+108 LGMSPRQVSSVVLAE
-123 TLIVGVIAL
+123 TLIVGVLAL
-132 LVGLGLGFLISQAI
+132 VVGLGLGFLISQAI

-160 YHLLFSARSAELT
+160 YHLLFSARSVELT

-213 NPIVCLIVFVLS
+213 SPIVCFIVFVVS

-230 KAYAELNLDGLV
+230 KAYAELNIDGLV
-242 YFGEHFRTATA
+242 YFGEHFRIATL

-259 LSLFWSA
+259 LGLFWSA
-266 SGFFILVIQRLRG
+266 SGFFILLIQRLRG

-286 MFTMRQISAKVN
+286 MFTMRQIATKVN

-304 WAVTVLL
+304 WAVSVLL

-317 FSTGFSLAT
+317 FSTGFSLAS
-326 VFSDQLEEN
+326 VLSDQLEEN
-335 TQFDT
+335 TQFDV
-340 SIRASLMALDI
+340 SIRASLMALDT
-351 SDMEA
+351 SDMGA
-356 VPAEQY
+356 VPSEQY
-362 GGEEAKAAAIQEV
+362 GGEDEKAAAIE
-375 EAQRNE
+375 ETKAQRNE
-381 IHRLWQ
+381 ICRLWQ

-433 TLAQIGSDDNSS
+433 TLDQIGSDESSS

-473 ATDEYLVDNTID
+473 AADEYLVDNTVD
-485 KSTDYAKALG
+485 KSAKYAQALG

-521 SSMSCLVAVLVV
+521 SSMSCLLAVLVV
-533 PDELAADRFA
+533 PDELAAERSA

-548 YLSELNVNL
+548 YLSELNINL

-567 DLMAEYG
+567 DMMAEYG
-574 KAVPPSDELAEM
+574 KAAPPSEELAEK
-586 GWTYDSGAWPVSY
+586 GWTYDSRPWPVSY
-599 YDTSESVIADS
+599 YDTSESVVADS
-610 MGLKL
+610 MGLTL

-623 IGFVFLMTTAAV
+623 IGFIFLMTTAAV

-656 LGCDRA
+656 LGCDRG
-662 MVLRSLRTQI
+662 MVLRSLRTQV
-672 GIYFVAPLL
+672 GIYFGAPLL
-681 AAGCHSACTISVL
+681 VAGCHSACAISVL
-694 YENLLSLWGAS
+694 YENLLSIWGAS
-705 AVTGTLTIGIAL
+705 AVASTLAVSVAL
-717 VVAVYAIYLASTYLV
+717 VIAVYAIYLVSTYLV
-732 ARSAVT
+732 ARLAIA
-738 SGAGKKLLA
+738 SGAGKGLLA

>member
-1 MVIMLMKL
+1 MLMKL

-15 RSMRDY
+15 RSVRDY

-34 FYAFNAIEDS
+34 FYAFNAIGDS

-50 QEGAA
+50 QEGAE
-55 NVFLSSGASIFDI
+55 NMFLASGASVFDI

-74 YFSVVVAVVLGFL
+74 YFNVVVAVVLGFL

-123 TLIVGVIAL
+123 TLIVGVLAL
-132 LVGLGLGFLISQAI
+132 AVGLGLGFLISQAI

-160 YHLLFSARSAELT
+160 YHLLFSIHSAQLT

-213 NPIVCLIVFVLS
+213 NPLICLIVFVLS

-230 KAYAELNLDGLV
+230 KAYAELNIDGLV
-242 YFGEHFRTATA
+242 YFGEHFRIATL

-259 LSLFWSA
+259 LGLFWSA
-266 SGFFILVIQRLRG
+266 SGFFILLIQRLRG

-286 MFTMRQISAKVN
+286 MFTMRQIATKVN

-304 WAVTVLL
+304 WAVSVLL

-317 FSTGFSLAT
+317 FSTGFSLAS
-326 VFSDQLEEN
+326 VLSDQLEEN
-335 TQFDT
+335 TQFDV
-340 SIRASLMALDI
+340 SIRASLMALDT

-356 VPAEQY
+356 VPSEQY
-362 GGEEAKAAAIQEV
+362 GGEDEKAAAIE
-375 EAQRNE
+375 ETKAQRNE
-381 IHRLWQ
+381 ICRLWQ

-433 TLAQIGSDDNSS
+433 TLDKIGSDESSS

-473 ATDEYLVDNTID
+473 AADEYLVDNTVD
-485 KSTDYAKALG
+485 KSAKYAQALG

-521 SSMSCLVAVLVV
+521 SSMSCLLAVLVV

-567 DLMAEYG
+567 DMMAEYG
-574 KAVPPSDELAEM
+574 KAALPSEELAEK
-586 GWTYDSGAWPVSY
+586 GWTYDPGAWPVSY
-599 YDTSESVIADS
+599 YDTSESVVADS
-610 MGLKL
+610 MGLTL

-623 IGFVFLMTTAAV
+623 IGFIFLMTTAAV

-656 LGCDRA
+656 LGCDRG
-662 MVLRSLRTQI
+662 MVLRSLRTQV
-672 GIYFVAPLL
+672 GIYFGAPLL
-681 AAGCHSACTISVL
+681 VAGCHSACAISVL
-694 YENLLSLWGAS
+694 YENLLSIWGAS
-705 AVTGTLTIGIAL
+705 AVASTLAVGVAL
-717 VVAVYAIYLASTYLV
+717 VIAVYAIYLVLTYLV
-732 ARSAVT
+732 ARSAVA
-738 SGAGKKLLA
+738 SGAGKGLLA

>member
-1 MVIMLMKL
+1 MLMKL

-15 RSMRDY
+15 RSVRDY

-34 FYAFNAIEDS
+34 FYAFNAIGDS

-55 NVFLSSGASIFDI
+55 NVLLSSGVSIFDI
-68 LSQVMT
+68 LAQVMT

-123 TLIVGVIAL
+123 TLTVGVIAL
-132 LVGLGLGFLISQAI
+132 VVGLGLGFLISQAI

-160 YHLLFSARSAELT
+160 YHLLFSAHSAQLT
-173 LGCFALIFVVVA
+173 LGCFALIFAVVA

-253 LMLVGT
+253 LMLVST
-259 LSLFWSA
+259 LGMFWSA
-266 SGFFILVIQRLRG
+266 SGFFILLIQRLRG

-286 MFTMRQISAKVN
+286 MFTMRQIAAKVN

-304 WAVTVLL
+304 WTVSILL

-326 VFSDQLEEN
+326 VLSDQLEEN
-335 TQFDT
+335 TQFDA
-340 SIRASLMALDI
+340 SIHASLMSLDT

-356 VPAEQY
+356 VPSEQY
-362 GGEEAKAAAIQEV
+362 GGEDEKAAAIEEA

-400 IPDWDERVTGSA
+400 IPDWDECVAGSA

-423 NKQLADACGF
+423 NKQLVDACGF
-433 TLAQIGSDDNSS
+433 TLEQIGSDDNSS

-473 ATDEYLVDNTID
+473 AANEYLVDNTID
-485 KSTDYAKALG
+485 KSAAYAKALG

-521 SSMSCLVAVLVV
+521 SSMGCLIAVLVV
-533 PDELAADRFA
+533 PDELAAERFA

-557 ASDSQEQAMK
+557 ASDSQERAMK
-567 DLMAEYG
+567 DLMAE
-574 KAVPPSDELAEM
+574 
-586 GWTYDSGAWPVSY
+586 WTYDSGAWPVSY
-599 YDTSESVIADS
+599 YDTSEGVVADS
-610 MGLKL
+610 MGIKL

-623 IGFVFLMTTAAV
+623 IGFIFLMTTAAV

-656 LGCDRA
+656 LGCDRD

-672 GIYFVAPLL
+672 VIYFVAPLL
-681 AAGCHSACTISVL
+681 VAGCHSACTISLL
-694 YENLLSLWGAS
+694 YKNLLSLWGAS
-705 AVTGTLTIGIAL
+705 AVTNTLAIGIAL
-717 VVAVYAIYLASTYLV
+717 VVAVYAVYLASTYLV
-732 ARSAVT
+732 ARSAVV

>member
-1 MVIMLMKL
+1 MLMKL

-15 RSMRDY
+15 RSVCDY

-34 FYAFNAIEDS
+34 FYAFNAIGDS

-50 QEGAA
+50 QEGAE
-55 NVFLSSGASIFDI
+55 NMFLASGASVFDI

-74 YFSVVVAVVLGFL
+74 YFSIVVAVVLGFL

-108 LGMSPRQVSSVVLME
+108 LGMSPRQVSSVVLTE
-123 TLIVGVIAL
+123 TLIVGVLAL
-132 LVGLGLGFLISQAI
+132 AVGLGLGFLISQAI

-160 YHLLFSARSAELT
+160 YHLLFSIHSAQLT

-213 NPIVCLIVFVLS
+213 NPLICLIVFVLS

-230 KAYAELNLDGLV
+230 KAYAELNIDGLV
-242 YFGEHFRTATA
+242 YFGEHFRIATL

-259 LSLFWSA
+259 LGLFWSA
-266 SGFFILVIQRLRG
+266 SGFFILLIQRLRG

-286 MFTMRQISAKVN
+286 MFTMRQIATKVN

-304 WAVTVLL
+304 WAVSVLL

-317 FSTGFSLAT
+317 FSTGFSLAS
-326 VFSDQLEEN
+326 VLSDQLEEN
-335 TQFDT
+335 TQFDV
-340 SIRASLMALDI
+340 SIRASLMALDT

-356 VPAEQY
+356 VPAGQY
-362 GGEEAKAAAIQEV
+362 GGEEEKAAAIE
-375 EAQRNE
+375 ETKAQRNE
-381 IHRLWQ
+381 ICRLWQ
-387 ENGGSTAAYLKSL
+387 KNGGSTAAYLKSL
-400 IPDWDERVTGSA
+400 IPDWDERVTNSA

-433 TLAQIGSDDNSS
+433 TLDQIGSDESS
-445 MADEGV
+445 NMADEGV

-464 LAGEKPIEL
+464 LAGEKPTEL
-473 ATDEYLVDNTID
+473 AADEYLVDNTVD
-485 KSTDYAKALG
+485 KSAKYAQALG

-521 SSMSCLVAVLVV
+521 SSMSCLLAVLVV

-567 DLMAEYG
+567 DMMAEYG
-574 KAVPPSDELAEM
+574 KAAPPSEELAEK
-586 GWTYDSGAWPVSY
+586 GWTYDSRPWPVSY
-599 YDTSESVIADS
+599 YDTSESVVADS
-610 MGLKL
+610 MGLTL

-623 IGFVFLMTTAAV
+623 IGFIFLMTTAAV

-656 LGCDRA
+656 LGCDRG
-662 MVLRSLRTQI
+662 MVLRSLRTQV
-672 GIYFVAPLL
+672 GIYFGAPLL
-681 AAGCHSACTISVL
+681 VAGCHSACAISVL
-694 YENLLSLWGAS
+694 YENLLSIWGAS
-705 AVTGTLTIGIAL
+705 AVASTLAVGVAL
-717 VVAVYAIYLASTYLV
+717 VIAVYAIYLVSTYLV
-732 ARSAVT
+732 ARSAVA
-738 SGAGKKLLA
+738 SGAGKGLLA

>member
-1 MVIMLMKL
+1 MLMKL

-15 RSMRDY
+15 RSIRDY

-55 NVFLSSGASIFDI
+55 NVLLSSGVSIFDI
-68 LSQVMT
+68 LAQVMT

-123 TLIVGVIAL
+123 TLTVGVIAL
-132 LVGLGLGFLISQAI
+132 VVGLGLGFLISQAI

-160 YHLLFSARSAELT
+160 YHLLFSAHSAQLT
-173 LGCFALIFVVVA
+173 LGCFALIFAVVA

-259 LSLFWSA
+259 LGMFWSA
-266 SGFFILVIQRLRG
+266 SGFFILLIQRLRG

-286 MFTMRQISAKVN
+286 MFTMRQIAAKVN

-304 WAVTVLL
+304 WTVSILL

-326 VFSDQLEEN
+326 VLSDQLEEN
-335 TQFDT
+335 TQFDA
-340 SIRASLMALDI
+340 SIRASLMSLDT

-356 VPAEQY
+356 VPSEQY
-362 GGEEAKAAAIQEV
+362 GGEDEKAAAIEEA

-400 IPDWDERVTGSA
+400 IPDWDECVAGSA

-423 NKQLADACGF
+423 NKQLVDACGF
-433 TLAQIGSDDNSS
+433 TLEQIGSDDNSS

-473 ATDEYLVDNTID
+473 AANEYLVDNTID
-485 KSTDYAKALG
+485 KSAAYAKALG

-521 SSMSCLVAVLVV
+521 SSMGCLIAVLVV
-533 PDELAADRFA
+533 PDELAAERFA

-567 DLMAEYG
+567 DLMAE
-574 KAVPPSDELAEM
+574 
-586 GWTYDSGAWPVSY
+586 WTYDSGAWPVSY
-599 YDTSESVIADS
+599 YDTSESVVADS
-610 MGLKL
+610 MGIKL

-623 IGFVFLMTTAAV
+623 IGFIFLMTTAAV

-656 LGCDRA
+656 LGCDRD

-672 GIYFVAPLL
+672 VIYFVAPLL
-681 AAGCHSACTISVL
+681 VAGCHSACTISLL
-694 YENLLSLWGAS
+694 YKNLLSLWGAS
-705 AVTGTLTIGIAL
+705 AVTNTLASGIAL
-717 VVAVYAIYLASTYLV
+717 VVAVYAVYLASTYLV
-732 ARSAVT
+732 ARSAVV

>member
-1 MVIMLMKL
+1 MLMKL

-55 NVFLSSGASIFDI
+55 NVFLASGESIFDI
-68 LSQVMT
+68 LAQVMT

-132 LVGLGLGFLISQAI
+132 LAGLGLGFLISQAI
-146 AFATAGLIGVAISD
+146 AFATAGLIGVAISG

-213 NPIVCLIVFVLS
+213 NPIVCLVVFVLS

-230 KAYAELNLDGLV
+230 KAYAELNVDGLV

-253 LMLVGT
+253 LMLIGT
-259 LSLFWSA
+259 LSLFWST
-266 SGFFILVIQRLRG
+266 SGFFILLIQRLRS

-286 MFTMRQISAKVN
+286 MFTMRQIAAKVN

-304 WAVTVLL
+304 WAVTVIL

-317 FSTGFSLAT
+317 FSTGFSLASL
-326 VFSDQLEEN
+326 FSDQLEEN
-335 TQFDT
+335 TQFDA
-340 SIRASLMALDI
+340 SIRANLMSLDI

-356 VPAEQY
+356 VPADQY
-362 GGEEAKAAAIQEV
+362 GGEEEKAAAIREA

-381 IHRLWQ
+381 IHSLWQ
-387 ENGGSTAAYLKSL
+387 ANGGSTAAYMKSL

-423 NKQLADACGF
+423 ERQLVDACGF
-433 TLAQIGSDDNSS
+433 TLAQIGDKTSS

-451 QYVSLSQFNAARQ
+451 QYVPLSQFNAARQ
-464 LAGEKPIEL
+464 LTGEKPIEL
-473 ATDEYLVDNTID
+473 APNEYLVDNTVD
-485 KSTDYAKALG
+485 KSADYAKALG

-521 SSMSCLVAVLVV
+521 SNMSRLIAVLIV
-533 PDELAADRFA
+533 PDELAADRLA

-548 YLSELNVNL
+548 SMSELNVNL
-557 ASDSQEQAMK
+557 VGDSPEQAMK

-574 KAVPPSDELAEM
+574 KAVPPSEEHAEM
-586 GWTYDSGAWPVSY
+586 GSTYESGAWPASY
-599 YDTSESVIADS
+599 YYTSEGVIADS

-623 IGFVFLMTTAAV
+623 IGFVFLTTTAAV

-642 EVADSIPRYRLLAQ
+642 EIADGIPRYRLLAQ
-656 LGCDRA
+656 LGCDRS

-681 AAGCHSACTISVL
+681 VAGCHSACAISLL
-694 YENLLSLWGAS
+694 YKNLLSLWGTG
-705 AVTGTLTIGIAL
+705 AVTGTLCIGIAL
-717 VVAVYAIYLASTYLV
+717 VVAVYALYLVSTYLV
-732 ARSAVT
+732 ARSAVI

>member
-1 MVIMLMKL
+1 MLMKL

-15 RSMRDY
+15 RSVRDY

-34 FYAFNAIEDS
+34 FYAFNAIGDS

-50 QEGAA
+50 QEGAE
-55 NVFLSSGASIFDI
+55 NMFLASGASVFDI
-68 LSQVMT
+68 LAQVMT

-108 LGMSPRQVSSVVLME
+108 LGMSPRQVSSVVLTE
-123 TLIVGVIAL
+123 TLIVGVLAL
-132 LVGLGLGFLISQAI
+132 VVGLGLGFLISQAI

-160 YHLLFSARSAELT
+160 YHLLFSIHSAQLT

-213 NPIVCLIVFVLS
+213 SPIVCFIVFVVS

-230 KAYAELNLDGLV
+230 KAYAELNIDGLV
-242 YFGEHFRTATA
+242 YFGEHFRIATL

-259 LSLFWSA
+259 LGLFWSA
-266 SGFFILVIQRLRG
+266 SGFFILLIQRLRG

-286 MFTMRQISAKVN
+286 MFTMRQIATKVN

-304 WAVTVLL
+304 WAVSVLL

-317 FSTGFSLAT
+317 FSTGFSLAS
-326 VFSDQLEEN
+326 VLSDQLEEN
-335 TQFDT
+335 TQFDV
-340 SIRASLMALDI
+340 SIRASLMSLDT

-356 VPAEQY
+356 VPSEQY
-362 GGEEAKAAAIQEV
+362 GGEDEEAAAIE
-375 EAQRNE
+375 ETKAQRNE
-381 IHRLWQ
+381 ICRLWQ

-433 TLAQIGSDDNSS
+433 TLDQIGSDESSS

-464 LAGEKPIEL
+464 LADEKPIEL
-473 ATDEYLVDNTID
+473 AADEYLVDNTVD
-485 KSTDYAKALG
+485 KSAKYAQALG
-495 QKGRTITV
+495 KKGRTITV

-521 SSMSCLVAVLVV
+521 SSMSCLLAVLVV

-548 YLSELNVNL
+548 YLSELNVDL

-567 DLMAEYG
+567 DIMAEYG
-574 KAVPPSDELAEM
+574 KAAPPSEELAEK
-586 GWTYDSGAWPVSY
+586 GWTYDSRPWPVSY
-599 YDTSESVIADS
+599 YDTSESVVADS
-610 MGLKL
+610 MGLTL

-656 LGCDRA
+656 LGCDRG
-662 MVLRSLRTQI
+662 MVLRSLRTQV
-672 GIYFVAPLL
+672 GIYFGAPLL
-681 AAGCHSACTISVL
+681 VAGCHSACAISVL
-694 YENLLSLWGAS
+694 YENLLSIWGAS
-705 AVTGTLTIGIAL
+705 AVASTLAVGVAL
-717 VVAVYAIYLASTYLV
+717 VIAVYSIYLVSTYLV
-732 ARSAVT
+732 ARSAVA
-738 SGAGKKLLA
+738 SSAGKGLLA

>member
-1 MVIMLMKL
+1 MLMKL

-15 RSMRDY
+15 RSVRDY

-34 FYAFNAIEDS
+34 FYAFNAIGDS

-55 NVFLSSGASIFDI
+55 NVLLSSGVSIFDI
-68 LSQVMT
+68 LAQVMT

-123 TLIVGVIAL
+123 TLTVGVIAL
-132 LVGLGLGFLISQAI
+132 VVGLGLGFLISQAI

-160 YHLLFSARSAELT
+160 YHLLFSAHSAQLT
-173 LGCFALIFVVVA
+173 LGCFALIFAVVA

-253 LMLVGT
+253 LMLVST
-259 LSLFWSA
+259 LGLFWSA
-266 SGFFILVIQRLRG
+266 SGFFILLIQRLRG
-279 VYFKGLA
+279 AYFKGLA
-286 MFTMRQISAKVN
+286 MFTMRQIAAKVN

-304 WAVTVLL
+304 WTVSILL

-326 VFSDQLEEN
+326 VLSDQLEEN
-335 TQFDT
+335 TQFDA
-340 SIRASLMALDI
+340 SIRASLMSLDT

-356 VPAEQY
+356 VPSEQY
-362 GGEEAKAAAIQEV
+362 GGEDEKAAAIEEA

-400 IPDWDERVTGSA
+400 IPDWDECVAGSA

-423 NKQLADACGF
+423 NKQLVDACGF
-433 TLAQIGSDDNSS
+433 TLEQIGSDDNSS

-473 ATDEYLVDNTID
+473 AANEYLVDNTID
-485 KSTDYAKALG
+485 KSAAYAKALG

-521 SSMSCLVAVLVV
+521 SSMGCLIAVLVV
-533 PDELAADRFA
+533 PDELAAERFA

-567 DLMAEYG
+567 DLMAE
-574 KAVPPSDELAEM
+574 
-586 GWTYDSGAWPVSY
+586 WTYDSGAWPVSY
-599 YDTSESVIADS
+599 YDTSEGVVADS
-610 MGLKL
+610 MGIKL

-623 IGFVFLMTTAAV
+623 IGFIFLMTTAAV

-656 LGCDRA
+656 LGCDRG

-672 GIYFVAPLL
+672 VIYFVAPLL
-681 AAGCHSACTISVL
+681 VAGCHSACTISLL
-694 YENLLSLWGAS
+694 YKNLLSLWGAS
-705 AVTGTLTIGIAL
+705 AVTNTLASGIAL
-717 VVAVYAIYLASTYLV
+717 VVAVYAVYLASTYLV
-732 ARSAVT
+732 ARSAVV